1 MPSQAAC
8 DGQTQ
13 VQENTM
19 LRTFVI
25 GAVSALTLT
34 AAAADETLKFSSI
47 LHATF
52 VESQDVGD
60 VDGHAM
66 SLTRYSGL
74 TRISDGTTGLCY
86 FVATTDYIE
95 GADAPFREAMA
106 IKRER
111 WRAKRA
117 AIERAKQE
125 RLKRPDPPRRT
136 TGREL
141 SAQE

>member
-1 MPSQAAC
+1 
-8 DGQTQ
+8 
-13 VQENTM
+13 V
-19 LRTFVI
+19 
-25 GAVSALTLT
+25 
-34 AAAADETLKFSSI
+34 KFSSI
-47 LHATF
+47 FHATF

-74 TRISDGTTGLCY
+74 TRLSDGTTGLCY

-125 RLKRPDPPRRT
+125 REAGALEAPRPAAANDGSGVVS
-136 TGREL
+136 TGVEQRL
-141 SAQE
+141 SA

>member
-1 MPSQAAC
+1 
-8 DGQTQ
+8 
-13 VQENTM
+13 
-19 LRTFVI
+19 
-25 GAVSALTLT
+25 
-34 AAAADETLKFSSI
+34 

-74 TRISDGTTGLCY
+74 TRFSDGTTGLCY

-111 WRAKRA
+111 WRVKRA
-117 AIERAKQE
+117 QERRAAAARAAKQHS
-125 RLKRPDPPRRT
+125 T
-136 TGREL
+136 
-141 SAQE
+141 

>member
-1 MPSQAAC
+1 
-8 DGQTQ
+8 
-13 VQENTM
+13 M
-19 LRTFVI
+19 LRTFMTA
-25 GAVSALTLT
+25 AVSALALT
-34 AAAADETLKFSSI
+34 AAAADETVKFSSI

-74 TRISDGTTGLCY
+74 TRFSYGTTGLCY

-111 WRAKRA
+111 
-117 AIERAKQE
+117 
-125 RLKRPDPPRRT
+125 
-136 TGREL
+136 
-141 SAQE
+141 

>member
-1 MPSQAAC
+1 
-8 DGQTQ
+8 
-13 VQENTM
+13 
-19 LRTFVI
+19 
-25 GAVSALTLT
+25 
-34 AAAADETLKFSSI
+34 
-47 LHATF
+47 
-52 VESQDVGD
+52 

-74 TRISDGTTGLCY
+74 TQFSDGTTGLCY

-117 AIERAKQE
+117 AIERAKQDRE
-125 RLKRPDPPRRT
+125 AGALKAPRPAAANDGSGVVS
-136 TGREL
+136 TGVEQRL
-141 SAQE
+141 SA